1 MGQTISGG
9 MSKIALM
16 MLMASGADIVAPKE
30 FKRQTIEALKLE
42 NNSNFTGV
50 DEDLK
55 QVENQEEK
63 LTIIKGIILTHLTPS
78 QMISLRDVIHTGV
91 TVNLEYL
98 KDHPEE
104 RGEAL
109 DPETV
114 MKRLL
119 NLTDKQDVPSEQ
131 V

>member
-1 MGQTISGG
+1 MEQTMKEG

-30 FKRQTIEALKLE
+30 LKCQAIKTLELE

-55 QVENQEEK
+55 QVKNQDEK

-78 QMISLRDVIHTGV
+78 QMISLHDIISIGV
-91 TVNLEYL
+91 KANLAYL
-98 KDHPEE
+98 KDHPDE
-104 RGEAL
+104 RDKAP
-109 DPETV
+109 DTETI
-114 MKRLL
+114 MKRLFES
-119 NLTDKQDVPSEQ
+119 D
-131 V
+131 

>member
-1 MGQTISGG
+1 MEQTMNKGMG
-9 MSKIALM
+9 KIALM

-30 FKRQTIEALKLE
+30 LKRQAIEALELE

-55 QVENQEEK
+55 QVKNQDEK

-78 QMISLRDVIHTGV
+78 QMISLHNIIHAGV
-91 TVNLEYL
+91 KANLEYL

-104 RGEAL
+104 RGEAP

-114 MKRLL
+114 MKRLFES
-119 NLTDKQDVPSEQ
+119 D
-131 V
+131 

>member
-1 MGQTISGG
+1 MEQTMKEG

-30 FKRQTIEALKLE
+30 LKRQAIEALELE

-50 DEDLK
+50 NEDLK
-55 QVENQEEK
+55 QVKNQDEK

-78 QMISLRDVIHTGV
+78 QMISLHNVIHTGV
-91 TVNLEYL
+91 TANLDYL

-104 RGEAL
+104 RGEAS
-109 DPETV
+109 DPETII
-114 MKRLL
+114 KRLFES
-119 NLTDKQDVPSEQ
+119 D
-131 V
+131 

>member
-1 MGQTISGG
+1 MGQAISGG

-30 FKRQTIEALKLE
+30 LKRRAIEALELE

-55 QVENQEEK
+55 QVENQDEK

-78 QMISLRDVIHTGV
+78 QMISLHKVIRAGV
-91 TVNLEYL
+91 LANLDYF
-98 KDHPEE
+98 KDHLEE

-114 MKRLL
+114 MKRLREL
-119 NLTDKQDVPSEQ
+119 D
-131 V
+131 

>member
-1 MGQTISGG
+1 MGQTMKEG

-30 FKRQTIEALKLE
+30 LKRQAIEALELE

-55 QVENQEEK
+55 QVKNQDEK

-78 QMISLRDVIHTGV
+78 QMISLHDVIHTGV
-91 TVNLEYL
+91 TANLEYL

-104 RGEAL
+104 RGEAP

-114 MKRLL
+114 MKRLFEL
-119 NLTDKQDVPSEQ
+119 D
-131 V
+131 

>member
-9 MSKIALM
+9 TSKIALM

-30 FKRQTIEALKLE
+30 LKRQTIEALELE

-55 QVENQEEK
+55 QVENQDEK

-78 QMISLRDVIHTGV
+78 QMISLHDVIHTGV
-91 TVNLEYL
+91 QANLEYL

-104 RGEAL
+104 RGKAP

-114 MKRLL
+114 MKRLFEL
-119 NLTDKQDVPSEQ
+119 D
-131 V
+131 

>member
-30 FKRQTIEALKLE
+30 LKRQAIEALELE

-50 DEDLK
+50 DEYLK
-55 QVENQEEK
+55 QVKNQDEK

-78 QMISLRDVIHTGV
+78 QMISLHDVIRIGITAQ
-91 TVNLEYL
+91 LKYL

-104 RGEAL
+104 GGEAP
-109 DPETV
+109 DTETV
-114 MKRLL
+114 MKRLFEL
-119 NLTDKQDVPSEQ
+119 D
-131 V
+131 

>member
-1 MGQTISGG
+1 MEQTIKEG

-30 FKRQTIEALKLE
+30 LKRQAIEALELE

-50 DEDLK
+50 EECLK
-55 QVENQEEK
+55 QVKNQDEK

-78 QMISLRDVIHTGV
+78 QMISLHDVIHTGV
-91 TVNLEYL
+91 NANLEYL

-104 RGEAL
+104 RGEAP
-109 DPETV
+109 DTETII
-114 MKRLL
+114 KRLFES
-119 NLTDKQDVPSEQ
+119 D
-131 V
+131 

>member
-1 MGQTISGG
+1 MEQTMKEG
-9 MSKIALM
+9 MSRIALM

-30 FKRQTIEALKLE
+30 LKRQAIEALELE

-55 QVENQEEK
+55 QVKNQDEK

-78 QMISLRDVIHTGV
+78 QMISLHDIIHIGV
-91 TVNLEYL
+91 KANLKYL

-104 RGEAL
+104 IGKVP
-109 DPETV
+109 DPETAL
-114 MKRLL
+114 KRLCEL
-119 NLTDKQDVPSEQ
+119 D
-131 V
+131 

>member
-1 MGQTISGG
+1 MEQTMKEG

-30 FKRQTIEALKLE
+30 LKRQAIKALELE

-50 DEDLK
+50 DDDLK
-55 QVENQEEK
+55 QVKNQDEK

-78 QMISLRDVIHTGV
+78 QMISLYDVISTGI
-91 TVNLEYL
+91 TANLEYL
-98 KDHPEE
+98 KDYPEK

-109 DPETV
+109 DLETI
-114 MKRLL
+114 MKRLPEL
-119 NLTDKQDVPSEQ
+119 GW
-131 V
+131 